1 VFGTSV
7 YFITTDF
14 LLYLLCLLIY
24 LPLSI
29 YLFDVTVC
37 IAYFILVVLE
47 YTF

>member
-1 VFGTSV
+1 MFGISV
-7 YFITTDF
+7 YLITADF
-14 LLYLLCLLIY
+14 HFYLLCLIIY
-24 LPLSI
+24 IFLSI